1 MAGSLFPIEGVLIAN
16 MQNNLYATDPDKV
29 RGTHT
34 PMERGYGGSGGQKE
48 GGGGGEVRI
57 VYSQRDKRER

>member
-29 RGTHT
+29 GGGDRQTDRQTDRHKRDT
-34 PMERGYGGSGGQKE
+34 ETDAERERERG
-48 GGGGGEVRI
+48 
-57 VYSQRDKRER
+57 REMHDT

>member
-29 RGTHT
+29 RDGT
-34 PMERGYGGSGGQKE
+34 G
-48 GGGGGEVRI
+48 
-57 VYSQRDKRER
+57 RDGTKRAGRRTCM